1 MTSTA
6 TEDTTDAR
14 TVAPF
19 PKIGASALLV
29 TTVGDAEP
37 ELPEVEEDVAV
48 TVLFEDVLDELV
60 IAIAGEVGEEVTDA
74 VPSPTIVV
82 VAVPVVL
89 ADEEAALD
97 ESIPGPVILPTE

>member
-1 MTSTA
+1 VTSTA
-6 TEDTTDAR
+6 TADTIDAR

-37 ELPEVEEDVAV
+37 ELPEVEEDVVVAV
-48 TVLFEDVLDELV
+48 SFEDVLDELV
-60 IAIAGEVGEEVTDA
+60 VTVAGEVGEEVTDA
-74 VPSPTIVV
+74 VPSLTIVV
-82 VAVPVVL
+82 LAVPVVL
-89 ADEEAALD
+89 ADEEAALN